1 MNWLLI
7 IIIIILFILLL
18 NERIKTKRITAKL
31 KNILKENSR
40 ERIKFYNLSGNKKEL
55 VRGINIFLDKY
66 ESISIDNK
74 NYKDHHQKM
83 ISNISHDI
91 RTPLTALMGYVD
103 LLSDNSITKEKREEY
118 VSIIKE
124 RGTALKDL
132 MEEFFQ
138 VAKLECNDV
147 DITIEKFNIS
157 EIVRKNIITF
167 MNEINERNI
176 TPEINIGD
184 EEIFALGDKN
194 YMSRI
199 ITNLISNSLKY
210 GYEGKVIGIDLKEDN
225 KWVIL
230 SIWDKGKG
238 IDKNEL
244 PYIFDRLYTGEKSR
258 NRNLQGSGLGL
269 SIVKNM
275 VQHMNGSITAKSIPY
290 EKTIFTVKIP
300 KGNS

>member
-7 IIIIILFILLL
+7 IIIIILSILLL
-18 NERIKTKRITAKL
+18 NDKIKTKRITAKL
-31 KNILKENSR
+31 KKILKENSR

-55 VRGINIFLDKY
+55 VREINIFLDKY

-238 IDKNEL
+238 IDKKEL

-290 EKTIFTVKIP
+290 EKTIFIVKIP

>member
-1 MNWLLI
+1 
-7 IIIIILFILLL
+7 
-18 NERIKTKRITAKL
+18 
-31 KNILKENSR
+31 
-40 ERIKFYNLSGNKKEL
+40 
-55 VRGINIFLDKY
+55 
-66 ESISIDNK
+66 
-74 NYKDHHQKM
+74 M

-103 LLSDNSITKEKREEY
+103 LLSDNSVTKEKREEY

-210 GYEGKVIGIDLKEDN
+210 GYEGKVISIDLKEDN

-258 NRNLQGSGLGL
+258 NRNFQGSGLGL

-275 VQHMNGSITAKSIPY
+275 VQHMNGIITAKSIPY

-300 KGNS
+300 KDNS

>member
-7 IIIIILFILLL
+7 IIIIILSILLL
-18 NERIKTKRITAKL
+18 NDKIKTKRITAKL

-40 ERIKFYNLSGNKKEL
+40 ERIKLYNLSRNKKEL
-55 VRGINIFLDKY
+55 VRKINIFLDKY

-118 VSIIKE
+118 VSIIRE

>member
-7 IIIIILFILLL
+7 IIIIILSTLLL
-18 NERIKTKRITAKL
+18 NDKIKTKRITGKL
-31 KNILKENSR
+31 EKILKENSR
-40 ERIKFYNLSGNKKEL
+40 ERIKFYNLSANNKEL
-55 VRGINIFLDKY
+55 VREINIFLDKY

-103 LLSDNSITKEKREEY
+103 LLSDNSITKEKKEEY
-118 VSIIKE
+118 INIIRE

-258 NRNLQGSGLGL
+258 NRNFQGSGLGL

-275 VQHMNGSITAKSIPY
+275 VQHMNGIITAKSIPY

>member
-7 IIIIILFILLL
+7 IIIIILSILLL
-18 NERIKTKRITAKL
+18 NDKIKTKRITGKL
-31 KNILKENSR
+31 EKILKENSR
-40 ERIKFYNLSGNKKEL
+40 ERIKFYNLSANNKEL
-55 VRGINIFLDKY
+55 VREINIFLDKY

-103 LLSDNSITKEKREEY
+103 LLSDNSVTKEKREEY

-210 GYEGKVIGIDLKEDN
+210 GYEGKVISIDLKEDN

-258 NRNLQGSGLGL
+258 NRNFQGSGLGL

-275 VQHMNGSITAKSIPY
+275 VQHMNGIITAKSIPY

-300 KGNS
+300 KDNS